1 MGESQFMLGDKLI
14 SVCGGYHLLKPIEF
28 FLTRR
33 NSRIVLGTVVSFFRP
48 HIHHKSDGQKV
59 KVTDRNANFRT
70 AEEKSAVLSFP
81 DCCG

>member
-1 MGESQFMLGDKLI
+1 MLGDKLI

-48 HIHHKSDGQKV
+48 HIHHKSDGQEV
-59 KVTDRNANFRT
+59 KVTDRNAYFHT
-70 AEEKSAVLSFP
+70 AEEKQRCCHFPAAAVKFFL
-81 DCCG
+81 D